1 MPSSQSSP
9 WRLAQVRG
17 ETWRGFGGLTAT
29 PLASTQLCEPVSRTY
44 LRHLLRVCPKP
55 LPVRQKSCSSRLRAA
70 RCIVKLPA
78 VPVEASYGPGELE
91 TSVAAATAWRRRGC
105 SGSPSELFAP
115 VTAAQLKLRR
125 SWKRPAASRA
135 VMPRRVVRI
144 GRERHARRAAR
155 PSFWSVRRSQPA
167 ETRCAADH
175 GLRRGHEETRER
187 KSGAAP
193 CGAGGLPPTAD
204 RGEMRTPRERRSRN
218 FPTQT

>member
-55 LPVRQKSCSSRLRAA
+55 LPVRQKGCSSRLRAA

-78 VPVEASYGPGELE
+78 VPAEASYSPGELE

-125 SWKRPAASRA
+125 SWKRPASAERS
-135 VMPRRVVRI
+135 PRRALPEGLRAPRPPTRRKAVV
-144 GRERHARRAAR
+144 
-155 PSFWSVRRSQPA
+155 WSVPRWRPT

-175 GLRRGHEETRER
+175 GLRRGHEDTER
-187 KSGAAP
+187 
-193 CGAGGLPPTAD
+193 D
-204 RGEMRTPRERRSRN
+204 ETPRERE
-218 FPTQT
+218 